1 MMEIAVY
8 ARVST
13 ERQQQMQTIQVQ
25 LDRLQTYVG
34 AQTDW
39 HLTQAHIYLDEG
51 YSGATLNRPGLDR
64 LRDAAAL
71 AEFGLVLVTTPDRL
85 ARKLAHQ
92 ALIHEEMQR
101 LGCQVVYLDRPM
113 GDDPH
118 DQLLLQIRG
127 AVAEYERTL
136 ITERM
141 RRGRYA
147 KMRHGE
153 LLPWSIAP
161 YAFVPDPEAPR
172 HPAGLGIDPVK
183 AAVVQQIFAWYTDPG
198 QPASLRWVTQQL
210 NRQGLPNPKGQTPWC
225 EASVRNILTNSAYAG
240 AARYDPA
247 RNQPSPKRRWALG
260 PWGHKRRH
268 SEAPLPEAITVAV
281 PVIVSPEVFEMAQQR
296 MQRNQE
302 LARRHNTHYAYLLRG
317 LVSCGRCRLAATAR
331 TTHVSY
337 DYYACTG
344 RQQPERTPAG
354 QACTSPYVPASA
366 LDTLVWNDLCQILC
380 DPGLITQALVRAQA
394 GEWLPQT
401 LHARRK
407 TLQHNLAQLTRQQQR
422 LLDAYLAE
430 VISQDEFTRKRQELA
445 ATDRGLNEQLRQ
457 IQAQATQQL
466 AAARFVPGIE
476 AFCQR
481 VQPTLAQLSFA
492 QRRQLVELLIDRVI
506 VDGTAVEIRYAIP
519 TTLESAKLPF
529 AICD

>member
-1 MMEIAVY
+1 MEIAVY

-39 HLTQAHIYLDEG
+39 HLTEAHIYLDEG

-147 KMRHGE
+147 KMRQGA
-153 LLPWSIAP
+153 LLPWSLAP
-161 YAFVPDPEAPR
+161 YGFVPDPEAPR

-183 AAVVQQIFAWYTDPG
+183 AAVVQQIFA
-198 QPASLRWVTQQL
+198 
-210 NRQGLPNPKGQTPWC
+210 
-225 EASVRNILTNSAYAG
+225 
-240 AARYDPA
+240 
-247 RNQPSPKRRWALG
+247 
-260 PWGHKRRH
+260 
-268 SEAPLPEAITVAV
+268 
-281 PVIVSPEVFEMAQQR
+281 
-296 MQRNQE
+296 
-302 LARRHNTHYAYLLRG
+302 
-317 LVSCGRCRLAATAR
+317 
-331 TTHVSY
+331 
-337 DYYACTG
+337 
-344 RQQPERTPAG
+344 
-354 QACTSPYVPASA
+354 
-366 LDTLVWNDLCQILC
+366 
-380 DPGLITQALVRAQA
+380 
-394 GEWLPQT
+394 
-401 LHARRK
+401 
-407 TLQHNLAQLTRQQQR
+407 
-422 LLDAYLAE
+422 
-430 VISQDEFTRKRQELA
+430 
-445 ATDRGLNEQLRQ
+445 
-457 IQAQATQQL
+457 
-466 AAARFVPGIE
+466 
-476 AFCQR
+476 
-481 VQPTLAQLSFA
+481 
-492 QRRQLVELLIDRVI
+492 
-506 VDGTAVEIRYAIP
+506 
-519 TTLESAKLPF
+519 
-529 AICD
+529 